1 MVQRRAPPRRG
12 FRDEYR
18 LTAEHWQAISAA
30 IPSRMKTRTNWP
42 KLEPIVRA
50 DLDEAIVLFRTLS
63 SRRQH
68 YPITAER
75 RRWNYIGDLTERLIT
90 RLRMLRDLKP
100 PSDDDP
106 DWLTEAL
113 IALQRV
119 MHRVGDVSAF
129 HDTWRAFRGRKNP
142 YREFLYHDVLRVWTR
157 RLKGRLEN
165 YWVSEQGEPRGPLVE
180 FFIACIE
187 PVLGAKTP
195 RAGIVDI
202 IERERK
208 HRVRRLLT
216 DINLG
221 PAVAAIGTVEQ
232 YPDITLESGAR
243 GNPQFARRARHLT
256 NVTAV
261 NLPFGIER
269 LERHMPPVIAAIGTL
284 EHARTAYTV
293 DGIRPPAAGQHAVH
307 IDGIIIHV
315 LAVTEVLPVL
325 TPIDR
330 AQRATHFDSGVDE
343 LGLGGAGVQHQDSLC
358 RIGTRRRRDFRETHT
373 DR

>member
-1 MVQRRAPPRRG
+1 VPRRRAPPRRG

-165 YWVSEQGEPRGPLVE
+165 YWVSKQGEPRGPLVE

-208 HRVRRLLT
+208 QQQLLR
-216 DINLG
+216 
-221 PAVAAIGTVEQ
+221 EQ
-232 YPDITLESGAR
+232 LEAYKAKHKSPRTRGVITAKK
-243 GNPQFARRARHLT
+243 N
-256 NVTAV
+256 
-261 NLPFGIER
+261 
-269 LERHMPPVIAAIGTL
+269 
-284 EHARTAYTV
+284 
-293 DGIRPPAAGQHAVH
+293 
-307 IDGIIIHV
+307 
-315 LAVTEVLPVL
+315 
-325 TPIDR
+325 
-330 AQRATHFDSGVDE
+330 FDSSPCE
-343 LGLGGAGVQHQDSLC
+343 LTSWKPYRPQ
-358 RIGTRRRRDFRETHT
+358 
-373 DR
+373 